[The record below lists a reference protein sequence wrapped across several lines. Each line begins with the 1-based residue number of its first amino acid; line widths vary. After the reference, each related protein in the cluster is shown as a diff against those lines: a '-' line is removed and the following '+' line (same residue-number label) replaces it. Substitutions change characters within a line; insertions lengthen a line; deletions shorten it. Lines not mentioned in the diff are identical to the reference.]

1 MLEEKEERRNEKKN
15 AFFSLPFFLFRR
27 LAAAIQQQLQQQG
40 VIITKERE
48 RGRKQEKSD
57 FFCSLPPRPPL
68 HFSFPQ
74 KKNPFSTISIKK
86 KVNKQKPSSLF
97 ELKRQSNGSLSW
109 FSFFLLYYSPGR
121 PGHLPASEHVEV
133 QMVNGLRPGDA
144 VVDHDTKPFLP

>member
-74 KKNPFSTISIKK
+74 KKKSIFNYFNKK
-86 KVNKQKPSSLF
+86 KSKQAKTL
-97 ELKRQSNGSLSW
+97 
-109 FSFFLLYYSPGR
+109 FSFRIEKAKQRISLLVLFLSALLFTREARSSACLRTRG
-121 PGHLPASEHVEV
+121 GA
-133 QMVNGLRPGDA
+133 NGKRTA
-144 VVDHDTKPFLP
+144 TRRRRR